1 MIATVCKCLL
11 RLLKLLQ
18 SESWHSLVIVKFPVK
33 VWYWNVYCELGSC
46 FSIPFPEY
54 WERALRNLIL
64 VLIFETV
71 MNATNHCH
79 SSARIL
85 LMFHHHQQ
93 QEIGRR
99 YSCGQEFILSSFRPD
114 QTSRLAA
121 DTDTKLLLF
130 GWDNFLSVFGESLS
144 LAMERLHSTI

>member
-33 VWYWNVYCELGSC
+33 VWDLNVYCELGSC

-79 SSARIL
+79 NSARIL
-85 LMFHHHQQ
+85 LGCHHHQHHHHHQQ
-93 QEIGRR
+93 EMCLR
-99 YSCGQEFILSSFRPD
+99 YSRGQEFILSSFRPD
-114 QTSRLAA
+114 QTSRLAS
-121 DTDTKLLLF
+121 TRRGYRYKIIIIWLRQF
-130 GWDNFLSVFGESLS
+130 SL
-144 LAMERLHSTI
+144 RIWR